1 MKAVNHE
8 ANVSSV
14 TKAEFL
20 FDWKAFMVFLLE
32 TQGEREK
39 IGPAWFLFLNI
50 VHNMNRSGIYQTT
63 YAALATK
70 YDASVATVKK
80 WRKWLCKSGAIESY
94 SRGHSVAFRLL
105 EPYMSFVKAVSKDGE
120 DQDDLKG
127 LLVLKR
133 LLSKTINEKE
143 LNS

>member
-1 MKAVNHE
+1 MKLMNDE
-8 ANVSSV
+8 TNRLETSKENVV
-14 TKAEFL
+14 FDWVAFMRFL
-20 FDWKAFMVFLLE
+20 FK
-32 TQGEREK
+32 TPGERGK
-39 IGPAWFLFLNI
+39 IGPAWFLFFNI
-50 VHNMNRSGIYQTT
+50 VQNMNRSGIYQTT

-70 YDASVATVKK
+70 YDVSVATVKK

-105 EPYMSFVKAVSKDGE
+105 EPYMSFVKAVSKDSE